1 MLFLA
6 PIVFVGIVGNHHDA
20 VEHQLAPSLE
30 KNGITEMAIPDGERA
45 AIIKHGPAAK
55 KVVLSLHAGGVIAGQ
70 LGGKGATRTFHLVIY
85 DADGN
90 LTTDLESPI
99 GAKGLTKG
107 NIQAFEINI
116 SDIVASAPQSAPQPR
131 AAQPRVAKRKA
142 AEVDDAPLGSSHAD
156 DDAPPGFA
164 GTPKQSA
171 PVKVAAAA
179 EDDDSAG
186 AAAPAVVEKAPAA
199 SHGDHGVH
207 VRVGL
212 LVGVVG
218 RNLATDPNTV
228 QTYSSSPIGTGGA
241 EAAIGIGSRVHITGS
256 FEHTLVMHT
265 EVGSGS
271 SSTGIGRA
279 QGAVSYDVV
288 HGKVELAPVVGF
300 GTRYFSIDS
309 TSGARSPDI
318 EYQYVMLGAS
328 VGTQLGSRWALH
340 GLAAFE
346 PVVGGLTPTMLPAPS
361 RWGFDV
367 GAALEVQAT
376 SHVFARAAFD
386 YQSFASTWDMK
397 GGATDA
403 YPSGTVSAGAAF

>member
-6 PIVFVGIVGNHHDA
+6 PIVFVGIVGTHHDA

-45 AIIKHGPAAK
+45 AIIKHGPGAK
-55 KVVLSLHAGGVIAGQ
+55 KVVMSLHAGGVIAGQ

-99 GAKGLTKG
+99 GANGLTKG

-116 SDIVASAPQSAPQPR
+116 SDIVASAPHTAAPARAGQPK
-131 AAQPRVAKRKA
+131 VAKRKT

-171 PVKVAAAA
+171 PVTVAAAA
-179 EDDDSAG
+179 DADDTT
-186 AAAPAVVEKAPAA
+186 AAAPAVVEKAPA
-199 SHGDHGVH
+199 SHGDHRVH

-212 LVGVVG
+212 LFGVVG

-228 QTYSSSPIGTGGA
+228 QTYTSSPIGTGGV
-241 EAAIGIGSRVHITGS
+241 AAAVDVGPRIHITGS

-265 EVGSGS
+265 AVGSDN
-271 SSTGIGRA
+271 SSTAIGRA
-279 QGAVSYDVV
+279 EGAISYDVV
-288 HGKVELAPVVGF
+288 HGKVALAPVVGF

-309 TSGARSPDI
+309 ASTMRSPDT

-328 VGTQLGSRWALH
+328 VGTQLGSRWALR

-346 PVVGGLTPTMLPAPS
+346 PVVGGLPAMLPTPS

-386 YQSFASTWDMK
+386 YQSFASSWDMK

-403 YPSGTVSAGAAF
+403 YPSGTIAAGAAF

>member
-20 VEHQLAPSLE
+20 IEHQLAPSLD
-30 KNGITEMAIPDGERA
+30 KNGISEMAIPDGERA

-55 KVVLSLHAGGVIAGQ
+55 QVVKRLHAGGVIAGQ
-70 LGGKGATRTFHLVIY
+70 LGGAGATRTFRLVIY

-99 GAKGLTKG
+99 GANGLTKG

-116 SDIVASAPQSAPQPR
+116 SDIVATVPHSAEPR
-131 AAQPRVAKRKA
+131 AAQPRGAKRKA

-164 GTPKQSA
+164 GSPKQSA
-171 PVKVAAAA
+171 PVKVAAAT
-179 EDDDSAG
+179 DDDDTTG
-186 AAAPAVVEKAPAA
+186 AAAPAVVDKAPAA
-199 SHGDHGVH
+199 SHGDHRVH
-207 VRVGL
+207 VSVGL
-212 LVGVVG
+212 MFGVVG

-228 QTYSSSPIGTGGA
+228 QTYSSAPVGTGGVEGA
-241 EAAIGIGSRVHITGS
+241 VGIGPRIHITGS

-265 EVGSGS
+265 AVGSDN
-271 SSTGIGRA
+271 SSTAIGRA
-279 QGAVSYDVV
+279 EGAVSYDVV

-300 GTRYFSIDS
+300 GTRYFAIDS
-309 TSGARSPDI
+309 TSTMRSPDT
-318 EYQYVMLGAS
+318 EYQYVIIGAS
-328 VGTQLGSRWALH
+328 VGTQLGSRWALR
-340 GLAAFE
+340 GLAAYE
-346 PVVGGLTPTMLPAPS
+346 PVVGGLPAMLPTPS

-367 GAALEVQAT
+367 GAALEVRAT
-376 SHVFARAAFD
+376 PHVFARAAFD
-386 YQSFASTWDMK
+386 YQSFASSWDMK

-403 YPSGTVSAGAAF
+403 YPSGTIAAGAAF